1 MRCASARSTEPIEI
15 ISIARREPF
24 AGTVIMVA
32 TQHRERQSV
41 DCLVVGDDF
50 VIAGRQQA
58 IDAPDPKR
66 MGEGDDFTA

>member
-1 MRCASARSTEPIEI
+1 
-15 ISIARREPF
+15 
-24 AGTVIMVA
+24 MVA